1 MRCGNDHFQLA
12 GHPLERCRL
21 GKELYMVDSTSNVHL
36 GKQAEPGKQTQVAAS
51 SDKLKIG
58 ALIALVVGSMVGGGI
73 FSLPQN
79 IAASASAGATLIG
92 WLITGVGMLML
103 AFVFQTL
110 ANRKPKLDGGVYAY
124 AKAGCGDYMGF
135 SSAWG
140 YWISAWIGNVSYMVL
155 LFSTLGFFFPMFG
168 EGNTLPAM
176 ACASVLLWF
185 LHFLVLRGIK
195 EAAFINTLT
204 TIAKMVPLALFIVI
218 AAVAF
223 KLDVFTS
230 DFWGAGNS
238 DLGTVMNQVRS
249 MMLVTVWVFIGIE
262 GASIFSARA
271 EKRSDVGKATVV
283 GFIAVLLL
291 LVLVN
296 VLSQGILAQAQLSGL
311 KNPSMAG
318 VLESVVGHWGAVLI
332 SVGLIVSLAGAL
344 LSWTLLCAEILFAS
358 ARDHTMP
365 EFLRKENANQVP
377 ANALWLSNGLIQL
390 FLIIT
395 LFNSSTYLSLL
406 YLATSMILVPY
417 FWSAAYALLL
427 AFRHETYEQAPGERT
442 KDLVIAL
449 IAVLYAVW
457 LVYAAGVQYLLLSA
471 LLYAPGAIL
480 FAKAKRELGQPVFT
494 TVEKMIFAVVLIGA
508 LIAGYGLY
516 SGFLSL

>member
-1 MRCGNDHFQLA
+1 MAD
-12 GHPLERCRL
+12 
-21 GKELYMVDSTSNVHL
+21 TSN
-36 GKQAEPGKQTQVAAS
+36 
-51 SDKLKIG
+51 KLKLG

-79 IAASASAGATLIG
+79 VAASAGAGATLIG

-110 ANRKPKLDGGVYAY
+110 ANRKPQLDGGVYAF
-124 AKAGCGDYMGF
+124 AKAGFGDYMGF

-155 LFSTLGFFFPMFG
+155 LFGTLGYFFPIFG
-168 EGNTLPAM
+168 EGNTPIAIG
-176 ACASVLLWF
+176 CASVLLWM

-195 EAAFINTLT
+195 EAAFINYLT
-204 TIAKMVPLALFIVI
+204 TIAKMVPLALFVII
-218 AAVAF
+218 AAIAF
-223 KLDVFTS
+223 KLDVYKT
-230 DFWGAGNS
+230 DFWSAGS
-238 DLGTVMNQVRS
+238 DEPVSVMEQVRS

-283 GFIAVLLL
+283 GFVAVLLL

-296 VLSQGILAQAQLSGL
+296 VLSQGIVAQAELAGM
-311 KNPSMAG
+311 KNPSMAA
-318 VLESVVGHWGAVLI
+318 VLEQVVGSWGAKFI
-332 SVGLIVSLAGAL
+332 SIGLLVSLAGAL
-344 LSWTLLCAEILFAS
+344 LSWTLLCAEIIFS
-358 ARDHTMP
+358 AAKDHTMP
-365 EFLRKENANQVP
+365 EFLRKENANHVP
-377 ANALWLSNGLIQL
+377 ANALWLTNGLIQL

-406 YLATSMILVPY
+406 YLATSMILIPY
-417 FWSAAYALLL
+417 FWSAAYAMLL
-427 AFRHETYEQAPGERT
+427 AFRGETYENDSGQRT
-442 KDLVIAL
+442 KDLIIAI
-449 IAVLYAVW
+449 IAVLYAIW

-480 FAKAKRELGQPVFT
+480 FAKAKREVGKPVFT
-494 TVEKMIFAVVLIGA
+494 NLERLIFIGVLIGA
-508 LIAGYGLY
+508 GIAAYGLY

>member
-1 MRCGNDHFQLA
+1 MS
-12 GHPLERCRL
+12 
-21 GKELYMVDSTSNVHL
+21 DST
-36 GKQAEPGKQTQVAAS
+36 Q
-51 SDKLKIG
+51 KLRLG

-92 WLITGVGMLML
+92 WLITGVGMLTL

-110 ANRKPKLDGGVYAY
+110 ANRKPELDGGVYAY
-124 AKAGCGDYMGF
+124 AKAGFGDYMGF

-155 LFSTLGFFFPMFG
+155 LFSTLGYFFPIFG
-168 EGNTLPAM
+168 EGNTLPAVLG
-176 ACASVLLWF
+176 ASVLLWL

-195 EAAFINTLT
+195 EAAFINTVT
-204 TIAKMVPLALFIVI
+204 TIAKMLPLALFIII
-218 AAVAF
+218 AAIAF
-223 KLDVFTS
+223 KLDVFTT
-230 DFWGAGNS
+230 DFWGAGNPE
-238 DLGTVMNQVRS
+238 LGSVMDQVRN

-271 EKRSDVGKATVV
+271 EKRSDVGKATVIGFV
-283 GFIAVLLL
+283 GVLLL

-296 VLSQGILAQAQLSGL
+296 VLSQGILAQAQLAGL
-311 KNPSMAG
+311 KNPSMAS
-318 VLESVVGHWGAVLI
+318 VLEQVVGPWGAQLI
-332 SVGLIVSLAGAL
+332 SIGLIVSLAGAL

-365 EFLRKENANQVP
+365 EFLRKENTNHVP

-395 LFNSSTYLSLL
+395 LFSASTYLSLL

-417 FWSAAYALLL
+417 FWSSAYAVLL
-427 AFRHETYEQAPGERT
+427 AVRGETYENAAGERN
-442 KDLVIAL
+442 KDLLIAL
-449 IAVLYAVW
+449 VSTLYAVW
-457 LVYAAGVQYLLLSA
+457 LVYAAGIQYLLLSA

-480 FAKAKRELGQPVFT
+480 FAKAKHELGQAIFT
-494 TVEKMIFAVVLIGA
+494 GIEKLIFAAVLIGA
-508 LIAGYGLY
+508 AIAAYGLY
-516 SGFLSL
+516 DGFLSL

>member
-1 MRCGNDHFQLA
+1 MS
-12 GHPLERCRL
+12 
-21 GKELYMVDSTSNVHL
+21 DST
-36 GKQAEPGKQTQVAAS
+36 Q
-51 SDKLKIG
+51 KLRLG

-92 WLITGVGMLML
+92 WLITGVGMLTL

-110 ANRKPKLDGGVYAY
+110 ANRKPELDGGVYAY
-124 AKAGCGDYMGF
+124 AKAGFGDYMGF

-155 LFSTLGFFFPMFG
+155 LFSTLGYFFPVFG
-168 EGNTLPAM
+168 EGNTLPAVI
-176 ACASVLLWF
+176 CASVLLWL
-185 LHFLVLRGIK
+185 LHLLVLRGIK
-195 EAAFINTLT
+195 EAAFINTVT
-204 TIAKMVPLALFIVI
+204 TIAKMLPLALFIVI
-218 AAVAF
+218 AAIAF

-230 DFWGAGNS
+230 DFWGRGNPE
-238 DLGTVMNQVRS
+238 LGSVMDQVRN

-271 EKRSDVGKATVV
+271 EKRSDVGKATVIGFV
-283 GFIAVLLL
+283 GVLLL

-296 VLSQGILAQAQLSGL
+296 ILSQGIMAQAELAGL

-318 VLESVVGHWGAVLI
+318 VLEQVVGPWGAQLI
-332 SVGLIVSLAGAL
+332 AIGLIVSLAGAL

-365 EFLRKENANQVP
+365 EFLRKENANHVP

-395 LFNSSTYLSLL
+395 LFSASTYLSLL

-417 FWSAAYALLL
+417 FWSSAYAVLL
-427 AFRHETYEQAPGERT
+427 AVRGETYENAAGERN
-442 KDLVIAL
+442 KDLL
-449 IAVLYAVW
+449 IAGISTLYAVW

-471 LLYAPGAIL
+471 LLYAPGALL
-480 FAKAKRELGQPVFT
+480 FAKAKRELGQPIFT
-494 TVEKMIFAVVLIGA
+494 GVEKIIFVAVLIGA
-508 LIAGYGLY
+508 AIAAYGLY
-516 SGFLSL
+516 DGFLSL

>member
-1 MRCGNDHFQLA
+1 
-12 GHPLERCRL
+12 
-21 GKELYMVDSTSNVHL
+21 MVDTAKLDPSN
-36 GKQAEPGKQTQVAAS
+36 PSQTAPAAQTGAA
-51 SDKLKIG
+51 SDKLKLG
-58 ALIALVVGSMVGGGI
+58 ALTALVIGSMVGGGI

-79 IAASASAGATLIG
+79 VAASASAGATLIG

-124 AKAGCGDYMGF
+124 AKAGFGDYMGF

-155 LFSTLGFFFPMFG
+155 LFSTLGFFFPVFG
-168 EGNTLPAM
+168 EGNTLESIL
-176 ACASVLLWF
+176 CASALLWV

-195 EAAFINTLT
+195 EAAFVNVIT
-204 TIAKMVPLALFIVI
+204 TIAKMVPLAVFIAI
-218 AAVAF
+218 AAVSF
-223 KLDVFTS
+223 KMGVFTS
-230 DFWGAGNS
+230 DFWGAGNTE
-238 DLGTVMNQVRS
+238 LGGVMEQVRK

-271 EKRSDVGKATVV
+271 EKRSDVGKATVI
-283 GFIAVLLL
+283 GFYAVLLL

-296 VLSQGILAQAQLSGL
+296 VLSQGILHQAELAGL

-332 SVGLIVSLAGAL
+332 SVGLTVSLAGAL

-427 AFRHETYEQAPGERT
+427 SFRGETYEQDPGARS
-442 KDLVIAL
+442 KDIVISA
-449 IAVLYAVW
+449 IAVIYAVW
-457 LVYAAGVQYLLLSA
+457 LVYAAGIQYLLLSA

-494 TVEKMIFAVVLIGA
+494 NVEKIIFAVVLIGA
-508 LIAGYGLY
+508 VVAAVGLY
-516 SGFLSL
+516 KGFLSL

>member
-1 MRCGNDHFQLA
+1 MS
-12 GHPLERCRL
+12 
-21 GKELYMVDSTSNVHL
+21 DST
-36 GKQAEPGKQTQVAAS
+36 Q
-51 SDKLKIG
+51 KLRLG

-92 WLITGVGMLML
+92 WLITGVGMLTL

-110 ANRKPKLDGGVYAY
+110 ANRKPELDGGVYAY
-124 AKAGCGDYMGF
+124 AKAGFGDYMGF

-155 LFSTLGFFFPMFG
+155 LFSTLGYFFPVFG
-168 EGNTLPAM
+168 EGNTLPAVI
-176 ACASVLLWF
+176 CASVLLWL

-195 EAAFINTLT
+195 EAAFINTVT
-204 TIAKMVPLALFIVI
+204 TIAKMLPLALFIVI
-218 AAVAF
+218 AAIAF
-223 KLDVFTS
+223 KLDVFTA
-230 DFWGAGNS
+230 DFWGRGNTE
-238 DLGTVMNQVRS
+238 LGSVMDQVRN

-271 EKRSDVGKATVV
+271 EKRSDVGKATVIGFV
-283 GFIAVLLL
+283 GVLLL

-296 VLSQGILAQAQLSGL
+296 ILSQGIMAQAELAGL

-318 VLESVVGHWGAVLI
+318 VLEQVVGPWGAQLI
-332 SVGLIVSLAGAL
+332 SIGLIVSLAGAL

-365 EFLRKENANQVP
+365 EFLRKENANHVP

-395 LFNSSTYLSLL
+395 LFNASTYLSLL

-417 FWSAAYALLL
+417 FWSSAYAVLL
-427 AFRHETYEQAPGERT
+427 AVRGETYENAAGERN
-442 KDLVIAL
+442 KDLL
-449 IAVLYAVW
+449 IAAISTLYAVW

-480 FAKAKRELGQPVFT
+480 FAKAKRELGQPIFT
-494 TVEKMIFAVVLIGA
+494 GVEKLIFVAVLIGA
-508 LIAGYGLY
+508 AIAAYGLY
-516 SGFLSL
+516 DGFLSL

>member
-1 MRCGNDHFQLA
+1 MS
-12 GHPLERCRL
+12 
-21 GKELYMVDSTSNVHL
+21 DST
-36 GKQAEPGKQTQVAAS
+36 Q
-51 SDKLKIG
+51 KLRLG

-92 WLITGVGMLML
+92 WLITGVGMLTL

-110 ANRKPKLDGGVYAY
+110 ANRKPELDGGVYAY
-124 AKAGCGDYMGF
+124 AKAGFGDYMGF

-155 LFSTLGFFFPMFG
+155 LFSTLGYFFPVFG
-168 EGNTLPAM
+168 EGNTLPAVIG
-176 ACASVLLWF
+176 ASLLLWL

-195 EAAFINTLT
+195 EAAFINTVT
-204 TIAKMVPLALFIVI
+204 TIAKMLPLALFIVI
-218 AAVAF
+218 AAIAF

-230 DFWGAGNS
+230 DFWGRGNPE
-238 DLGTVMNQVRS
+238 LGSVMDQVRN

-271 EKRSDVGKATVV
+271 EKRSDVGKATVIGFV
-283 GFIAVLLL
+283 GVLLL

-296 VLSQGILAQAQLSGL
+296 VLSQGILAQAELAGL

-318 VLESVVGHWGAVLI
+318 VLEQVVGPWGAQLI
-332 SVGLIVSLAGAL
+332 AIGLIVSLAGAL

-365 EFLRKENANQVP
+365 EFLRKENVNHVP

-395 LFNSSTYLSLL
+395 LFNASTYLSLL

-417 FWSAAYALLL
+417 FWSSAYAVLL
-427 AFRHETYEQAPGERT
+427 AVRGETYEQANGERN
-442 KDLVIAL
+442 KNLL
-449 IAVLYAVW
+449 IAGISTLYAVW

-480 FAKAKRELGQPVFT
+480 FAKAKHELGQPIFT
-494 TVEKMIFAVVLIGA
+494 GVEKIIFVAVLIGA
-508 LIAGYGLY
+508 AIAAYGLY
-516 SGFLSL
+516 DGFLSL

>member
-1 MRCGNDHFQLA
+1 MS
-12 GHPLERCRL
+12 
-21 GKELYMVDSTSNVHL
+21 DST
-36 GKQAEPGKQTQVAAS
+36 Q
-51 SDKLKIG
+51 KLRLG

-92 WLITGVGMLML
+92 WLITGVGMLTL

-110 ANRKPKLDGGVYAY
+110 ANRKPELDGGVYAY
-124 AKAGCGDYMGF
+124 AKAGFGDYMGF

-155 LFSTLGFFFPMFG
+155 LFSTLGYFFPVFG
-168 EGNTLPAM
+168 EGNTLPAVIG
-176 ACASVLLWF
+176 ASILLWL

-195 EAAFINTLT
+195 EAAFINTVT
-204 TIAKMVPLALFIVI
+204 TVAKMLPLALFIVI

-223 KLDVFTS
+223 KLDVFTR
-230 DFWGAGNS
+230 DFWGAGNPE
-238 DLGTVMNQVRS
+238 LGSVMDQVRN

-271 EKRSDVGKATVV
+271 EKRSDVGKATVIGFV
-283 GFIAVLLL
+283 GVLLL

-296 VLSQGILAQAQLSGL
+296 VLSQGILAQAELAGL
-311 KNPSMAG
+311 KNPSMAS
-318 VLESVVGHWGAVLI
+318 VLEQVVGPWGAQLI
-332 SVGLIVSLAGAL
+332 AVGLIVSLAGAL
-344 LSWTLLCAEILFAS
+344 LSWTLLCGEILFAS

-365 EFLRKENANQVP
+365 EFLRKENANHVP

-395 LFNSSTYLSLL
+395 LFSASTYLSLL

-417 FWSAAYALLL
+417 FWSSAYAVLL
-427 AFRHETYEQAPGERT
+427 AMRGETYENAAGERN
-442 KDLVIAL
+442 KDLLVAL
-449 IAVLYAVW
+449 VSTLYAVW

-480 FAKAKRELGQPVFT
+480 FAKAKHELGQTIFT
-494 TVEKMIFAVVLIGA
+494 GVEKLIFVAVLIGA
-508 LIAGYGLY
+508 AIAAYGLY
-516 SGFLSL
+516 DGFLSL

>member
-1 MRCGNDHFQLA
+1 MS
-12 GHPLERCRL
+12 
-21 GKELYMVDSTSNVHL
+21 DST
-36 GKQAEPGKQTQVAAS
+36 Q
-51 SDKLKIG
+51 KLRLG

-92 WLITGVGMLML
+92 WLITGVGMLTL

-110 ANRKPKLDGGVYAY
+110 ANRKPELDGGVYAY
-124 AKAGCGDYMGF
+124 AKAGFGDYMGF

-155 LFSTLGFFFPMFG
+155 LFSTLGYFFPVFG
-168 EGNTLPAM
+168 EGNTLPAVIG
-176 ACASVLLWF
+176 ASLLLWL

-195 EAAFINTLT
+195 EAAFINTVT
-204 TIAKMVPLALFIVI
+204 TIAKMLPLALFIVI
-218 AAVAF
+218 AAIAF
-223 KLDVFTS
+223 KMDVFTA
-230 DFWGAGNS
+230 DFWGRGNS
-238 DLGTVMNQVRS
+238 ELGSVMDQVRN

-271 EKRSDVGKATVV
+271 EKRSDVGKATVIGFV
-283 GFIAVLLL
+283 GVLLL
-291 LVLVN
+291 LVMVN
-296 VLSQGILAQAQLSGL
+296 ILSQGIMAQAELAGL

-318 VLESVVGHWGAVLI
+318 VLEQVVGPWGAQLI
-332 SVGLIVSLAGAL
+332 SIGLIVSLAGAL

-365 EFLRKENANQVP
+365 EFLRRENANQVP

-395 LFNSSTYLSLL
+395 LFNASTYLSLL

-417 FWSAAYALLL
+417 FWSSAYAVLL
-427 AFRHETYEQAPGERT
+427 AVRGETYEHAAGERN
-442 KDLVIAL
+442 KDLL
-449 IAVLYAVW
+449 IAGISTLYALW

-480 FAKAKRELGQPVFT
+480 FAKAKRELGQPLFT
-494 TVEKMIFAVVLIGA
+494 GLEKLIFIAVLIGA
-508 LIAGYGLY
+508 AIAAYGLY
-516 SGFLSL
+516 DGFLSL

>member
-1 MRCGNDHFQLA
+1 MS
-12 GHPLERCRL
+12 
-21 GKELYMVDSTSNVHL
+21 DST
-36 GKQAEPGKQTQVAAS
+36 Q
-51 SDKLKIG
+51 KLRLG

-92 WLITGVGMLML
+92 WLITGVGMLTL

-110 ANRKPKLDGGVYAY
+110 ANRKPELDGGVYAY
-124 AKAGCGDYMGF
+124 AKAGFGDYMGF

-155 LFSTLGFFFPMFG
+155 LFSTLGYFFPVFG
-168 EGNTLPAM
+168 EGNTLPAVIG
-176 ACASVLLWF
+176 ASLLLWL

-195 EAAFINTLT
+195 EAAFINTVT
-204 TIAKMVPLALFIVI
+204 TIAKMLPLALFIVI
-218 AAVAF
+218 AAIAF

-230 DFWGAGNS
+230 DFWGRGNPE
-238 DLGTVMNQVRS
+238 LGSVMDQVRN

-271 EKRSDVGKATVV
+271 EKRSDVGKATVIGFV
-283 GFIAVLLL
+283 GVLLL

-296 VLSQGILAQAQLSGL
+296 VLSQGILAQAELAGL

-318 VLESVVGHWGAVLI
+318 VLEQVVGPWGAQLI
-332 SVGLIVSLAGAL
+332 AIGLIVSLAGAL

-365 EFLRKENANQVP
+365 EFLRKENANHVP

-395 LFNSSTYLSLL
+395 LFNASTYLSLL

-417 FWSAAYALLL
+417 FWSSAYAVLL
-427 AFRHETYEQAPGERT
+427 AVRGETYEQANGERN
-442 KDLVIAL
+442 KDLL
-449 IAVLYAVW
+449 IAGISTLYAVW

-480 FAKAKRELGQPVFT
+480 FAKAKHELGQPIFT
-494 TVEKMIFAVVLIGA
+494 GLEKIIFVAVLIGA
-508 LIAGYGLY
+508 AIAAYGLY
-516 SGFLSL
+516 DGFLSL

>member
-1 MRCGNDHFQLA
+1 MS
-12 GHPLERCRL
+12 
-21 GKELYMVDSTSNVHL
+21 DST
-36 GKQAEPGKQTQVAAS
+36 Q
-51 SDKLKIG
+51 KLRLG

-92 WLITGVGMLML
+92 WLITGVGMLTL

-110 ANRKPKLDGGVYAY
+110 ANRKPDLNGGVYAY
-124 AKAGCGDYMGF
+124 AKAGFGDYMGF

-155 LFSTLGFFFPMFG
+155 LFSTLGYFFPVFG
-168 EGNTLPAM
+168 EGNTLPAVIG
-176 ACASVLLWF
+176 ASLLLWL
-185 LHFLVLRGIK
+185 LHFLVLRGIR
-195 EAAFINTLT
+195 EAAFINTVT
-204 TIAKMVPLALFIVI
+204 TIAKMLPLALFICI
-218 AAVAF
+218 AAIAF
-223 KLDVFTS
+223 KLDVFTA
-230 DFWGAGNS
+230 DFWGRGNS
-238 DLGTVMNQVRS
+238 ELGSVMDQVRN

-271 EKRSDVGKATVV
+271 EKRSDVGKATVIGFV
-283 GFIAVLLL
+283 GVLLL

-296 VLSQGILAQAQLSGL
+296 VLSQGIMAQAELAGL

-318 VLESVVGHWGAVLI
+318 VLEQVVGPWGAQLI
-332 SVGLIVSLAGAL
+332 SIGLIISLAGAL

-358 ARDHTMP
+358 ASDHTMP

-395 LFNSSTYLSLL
+395 LFSESTYLSLL

-417 FWSAAYALLL
+417 FWSSAYAVLL
-427 AFRHETYEQAPGERT
+427 ALRGETYENAAGERN
-442 KDLVIAL
+442 KDLLIAL
-449 IAVLYAVW
+449 ISTLYAVW

-494 TVEKMIFAVVLIGA
+494 GVEKLIFIAVLIGA
-508 LIAGYGLY
+508 GIAAFGLY
-516 SGFLSL
+516 DGFLSL

>member
-1 MRCGNDHFQLA
+1 MS
-12 GHPLERCRL
+12 
-21 GKELYMVDSTSNVHL
+21 DSAN
-36 GKQAEPGKQTQVAAS
+36 
-51 SDKLKIG
+51 KLKLG
-58 ALIALVVGSMVGGGI
+58 ALIALVIGSMVGGGI

-79 IAASASAGATLIG
+79 IAASAGAGATLIG
-92 WLITGVGMLML
+92 WLITGVGMLTL

-110 ANRKPKLDGGVYAY
+110 ANRKPELDGGVYAY
-124 AKAGCGDYMGF
+124 AKAGFGDYMGF

-155 LFSTLGFFFPMFG
+155 LFSTLGYFFPVFG
-168 EGNTLPAM
+168 EGNTLPAII
-176 ACASVLLWF
+176 CASILLWL

-195 EAAFINTLT
+195 EAAFINTIT

-218 AAVAF
+218 AAIAF
-223 KLDVFTS
+223 QLDVFTT
-230 DFWGAGNS
+230 DFWAAGNS
-238 DLGTVMNQVRS
+238 DLGSVMDQVRN

-271 EKRSDVGKATVV
+271 EKRSDVGKATVI

-296 VLSQGILAQAQLSGL
+296 VLSQGIMAQAQLAGL

-318 VLESVVGHWGAVLI
+318 VLEQVVGPWGAQLI
-332 SVGLIVSLAGAL
+332 SIGLLVSLAGAL
-344 LSWTLLCAEILFAS
+344 LSWTLLCAEIIFSS
-358 ARDHTMP
+358 AKDHTMP

-377 ANALWLSNGLIQL
+377 ANALWLTNGLIQL

-406 YLATSMILVPY
+406 YLATSMILIPY
-417 FWSAAYALLL
+417 FWSSAYALLL
-427 AFRHETYEQAPGERT
+427 AWRGETYENSAGERN
-442 KDLVIAL
+442 KDLLIAL
-449 IAVLYAVW
+449 VSSIYAIW

-471 LLYAPGAIL
+471 LLYAPGVIL

-494 TVEKMIFAVVLIGA
+494 NIEKLIFAVVLIGA
-508 LIAGYGLY
+508 AIAAYGLY
-516 SGFLSL
+516 DGFLSL

>member
-1 MRCGNDHFQLA
+1 MPD
-12 GHPLERCRL
+12 
-21 GKELYMVDSTSNVHL
+21 
-36 GKQAEPGKQTQVAAS
+36 AS
-51 SDKLKIG
+51 HKLKLG

-92 WLITGVGMLML
+92 WLITGVGMLTL

-110 ANRKPKLDGGVYAY
+110 ANRKPQLDGGVYAF
-124 AKAGCGDYMGF
+124 AKAGFGDYMGF

-155 LFSTLGFFFPMFG
+155 LFSTLGYFFPVFG
-168 EGNTLPAM
+168 EGNTPVAIG
-176 ACASVLLWF
+176 CASVLLWL

-195 EAAFINTLT
+195 EAAFINTIT
-204 TIAKMVPLALFIVI
+204 TVAKMVPLALFIVL
-218 AAVAF
+218 AAIAF
-223 KLDVFTS
+223 KLDVYKA
-230 DFWGAGNS
+230 DIWGAGNAE
-238 DLGTVMNQVRS
+238 LGSVMEQVRK

-271 EKRSDVGKATVV
+271 EKRSDVGKATVIGFV
-283 GFIAVLLL
+283 GVLLL

-296 VLSQGILAQAQLSGL
+296 LLSQGIMAQAQLAGL

-318 VLESVVGHWGAVLI
+318 VLEQVVGAWGAKLI
-332 SVGLIVSLAGAL
+332 GIGLLVSLAGAL
-344 LSWTLLCAEILFAS
+344 LSWTLLCAEIIFS
-358 ARDHTMP
+358 AAKDHTMP
-365 EFLRKENANQVP
+365 EFLRKENGNHVP
-377 ANALWLSNGLIQL
+377 ANALWLTNGLIQL

-417 FWSAAYALLL
+417 LWSAAYAVLL
-427 AFRHETYEQAPGERT
+427 AFRGETYETDAGQRN
-442 KDLVIAL
+442 KDLF
-449 IAVLYAVW
+449 IAVLATVYAIW
-457 LVYAAGVQYLLLSA
+457 LIYAAGVQYLLLSA

-480 FAKAKRELGQPVFT
+480 FAKAKHELGQPIFT
-494 TVEKMIFAVVLIGA
+494 NIEKLIFIGVLIGA
-508 LIAGYGLY
+508 GIAAYGLY
-516 SGFLSL
+516 AGFLSL

>member
-1 MRCGNDHFQLA
+1 MS
-12 GHPLERCRL
+12 
-21 GKELYMVDSTSNVHL
+21 DST
-36 GKQAEPGKQTQVAAS
+36 Q
-51 SDKLKIG
+51 KLRLG

-92 WLITGVGMLML
+92 WLITGVGMLTL

-110 ANRKPKLDGGVYAY
+110 ANRKPDLNGGVYAY
-124 AKAGCGDYMGF
+124 AKAGFGDYMGF

-155 LFSTLGFFFPMFG
+155 LFSTLGYFFPVFG
-168 EGNTLPAM
+168 EGNTLPAVIG
-176 ACASVLLWF
+176 ASLLLWL

-195 EAAFINTLT
+195 EAAFINTVT
-204 TIAKMVPLALFIVI
+204 TIAKMLPLALFIVI
-218 AAVAF
+218 AAIAF
-223 KLDVFTS
+223 KMDVFTA
-230 DFWGAGNS
+230 DFWGRGNS
-238 DLGTVMNQVRS
+238 ELGSVMDQVRN

-271 EKRSDVGKATVV
+271 EKRSDVGKATVIGFV
-283 GFIAVLLL
+283 GVLLL
-291 LVLVN
+291 LVMVN
-296 VLSQGILAQAQLSGL
+296 ILSQGIMAQAELAGL

-318 VLESVVGHWGAVLI
+318 VLEQVVGPWGAQLI
-332 SVGLIVSLAGAL
+332 SIGLIVSLAGAL

-365 EFLRKENANQVP
+365 AFLRKENANHVP

-395 LFNSSTYLSLL
+395 LFNASTYLSLL

-417 FWSAAYALLL
+417 FWSSAYAVLL
-427 AFRHETYEQAPGERT
+427 ALRGETYENAAGERN
-442 KDLVIAL
+442 KDLLIAL
-449 IAVLYAVW
+449 ISTLYAVW

-494 TVEKMIFAVVLIGA
+494 GVEKLIFIAVLIGA
-508 LIAGYGLY
+508 GIAAFGLY
-516 SGFLSL
+516 DGFLSL

>member
-1 MRCGNDHFQLA
+1 MS
-12 GHPLERCRL
+12 E
-21 GKELYMVDSTSNVHL
+21 STN
-36 GKQAEPGKQTQVAAS
+36 
-51 SDKLKIG
+51 KLKLG
-58 ALIALVVGSMVGGGI
+58 ALIALVIGSMVGGGI

-79 IAASASAGATLIG
+79 IAASAGAGATLIG
-92 WLITGVGMLML
+92 WLITGVGMLTL

-110 ANRKPKLDGGVYAY
+110 ANRKPELDGGVYAY
-124 AKAGCGDYMGF
+124 AKAGFGDYMGF

-155 LFSTLGFFFPMFG
+155 LFSTLGYFFPVFG
-168 EGNTLPAM
+168 EGNTLPAII
-176 ACASVLLWF
+176 CASILLWL

-195 EAAFINTLT
+195 EAAFINTIT

-218 AAVAF
+218 AAIAF
-223 KLDVFTS
+223 SLDVFTT
-230 DFWGAGNS
+230 DFWAAGNT
-238 DLGTVMNQVRS
+238 DLGSVMDQVRN

-271 EKRSDVGKATVV
+271 EKRSDVGKATVI
-283 GFIAVLLL
+283 GFVAVLLL

-296 VLSQGILAQAQLSGL
+296 VLSQGILAQAELAGL

-318 VLESVVGHWGAVLI
+318 VLEHVVGPWGAKLI
-332 SVGLIVSLAGAL
+332 SIGLLVSLAGAL

-365 EFLRKENANQVP
+365 EFLRKENANHVP
-377 ANALWLSNGLIQL
+377 ANALWLTNGLIQI

-406 YLATSMILVPY
+406 YLATSMILIPY
-417 FWSAAYALLL
+417 FWSSAYALLL
-427 AFRHETYEQAPGERT
+427 AWRGETYEGSPGERS
-442 KDLVIAL
+442 KDIFIA
-449 IAVLYAVW
+449 AVSTIYAIW

-471 LLYAPGAIL
+471 LLYAPGVFL
-480 FAKAKRELGQPVFT
+480 FAKAKHEVGQPVFT
-494 TVEKMIFAVVLIGA
+494 NVEKILFAVVLIGA
-508 LIAGYGLY
+508 VIAAYGLY
-516 SGFLSL
+516 DGFLSL